1 VTCGRSLILAEKQE
15 GANAPISSG
24 VGEKSFR
31 WNILDD
37 VRGVEIPDRDEE
49 QLPHSLRINVDR
61 GGQTFYIACQ
71 TAADMV
77 NLRRG
82 IFTWQVRVRLI
93 LVLGYCLNDESVF
106 RCEG

>member
-1 VTCGRSLILAEKQE
+1 M
-15 GANAPISSG
+15 APISSAG
-24 VGEKSFR
+24 NDKSFR

-37 VRGVEIPDRDEE
+37 VRGVEIPEWDEE
-49 QLPHSLRINVDR
+49 QLPHCLRINVDR

-82 IFTWQVRVRLI
+82 RSIPVM
-93 LVLGYCLNDESVF
+93 D
-106 RCEG
+106 

>member
-1 VTCGRSLILAEKQE
+1 MAPLSTSGTEK
-15 GANAPISSG
+15 
-24 VGEKSFR
+24 VFR

-37 VRGVEIPDRDEE
+37 VRGVEVPDRDEE

-61 GGQTFYIACQ
+61 GAQTFYIACQ

-82 IFTWQVRVRLI
+82 RYPSRVLTCSSWI
-93 LVLGYCLNDESVF
+93 LFE
-106 RCEG
+106 